1 MVLAGVD
8 EANLAEG
15 VGLSQASIV
24 NYLKGISVP
33 VDHNLTKI
41 AGFLNVHPTKFCG
54 SYYKGGKYT
63 PNRKF
68 KRRKTRAEELA
79 AQGPELPAKMTRGLV
94 DWRVVEI
101 GSNQISRAEAL
112 FHDPSN
118 GILVLRLEDQ

>member
-1 MVLAGVD
+1 MLLHEVMVLAGVD

-33 VDHNLTKI
+33 VDHNLTKL

-63 PNRKF
+63 P
-68 KRRKTRAEELA
+68 KTRAEELA
-79 AQGPELPAKMTRGLV
+79 AQVPELPAKMTRGLV